1 MILLGQLIYPLVVLF
16 QLIRL
21 RNFHIIYINEKF
33 DTLIYVRMNTI
44 LTLFDTIRFDI
55 SNLSYKDDAIDFI
68 RFNYNHSY

>member
-1 MILLGQLIYPLVVLF
+1 MLF